1 MQGLVFG
8 TENIYKK
15 VIAPQGRL
23 LIEIRLRGGTKI
35 IIDVAT
41 QL

>member
-1 MQGLVFG
+1 MQIVVFRV
-8 TENIYKK
+8 EKIYKK
-15 VIAPQGRL
+15 VIAQQARVL
-23 LIEIRLRGGTKI
+23 VEICVRGGTKI